1 MPNDQQDI
9 EFQLATYF
17 PYMVRIFYRDV
28 SQTVKDVYTTI
39 FGLSVSEWRTMSV
52 LNDFEPLSAKEI
64 VSRSSMDK
72 VNVSRSISS
81 LQRRKYLERHIDPAD
96 RRRVLL
102 RLTRQGK
109 QVMIELIPLVQEIER
124 DLLKGL
130 SAVERETLVKLM
142 RKVSL
147 NAHAIQPPTSDAQMK
162 KVGT

>member
-1 MPNDQQDI
+1 MAVNSPRDDQDL

-28 SQTVKDVYTTI
+28 SQTVKDVYTTL

-81 LQRRKYLERHIDPAD
+81 LQKSKYLERHVDPTD

-109 QVMIELIPLVQEIER
+109 QVMRDLIPLVQDVER
-124 DLLKGL
+124 KLLKDL
-130 SAVERETLVKLM
+130 SPDERETLVKLM
-142 RKVSL
+142 RKVSH
-147 NAHAIQPPTSDAQMK
+147 NAHAIQPPRKDEK
-162 KVGT
+162 